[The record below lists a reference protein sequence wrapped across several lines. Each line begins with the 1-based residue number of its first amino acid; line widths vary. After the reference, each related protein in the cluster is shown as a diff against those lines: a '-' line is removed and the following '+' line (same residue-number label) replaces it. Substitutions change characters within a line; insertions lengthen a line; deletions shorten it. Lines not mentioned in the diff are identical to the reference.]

1 MATIVE
7 LVLLA
12 IVTYGLYRAGR
23 WAARQSWSWRRRRDP
38 PQQEVTFE
46 VLDDPTALAEELVV
60 GAARQRELLE
70 EGSPRNG
77 IVRCWHEFEVSAA
90 RVGLARK
97 PWQTPA
103 EYTMFILDL
112 VEAEHGA
119 VAVLADRYR
128 EARFSDHEVTEADR
142 ATALAAL
149 DQIHADISSPMG
161 VRR

>member
-1 MATIVE
+1 M
-7 LVLLA
+7 
-12 IVTYGLYRAGR
+12 
-23 WAARQSWSWRRRRDP
+23 
-38 PQQEVTFE
+38 
-46 VLDDPTALAEELVV
+46 
-60 GAARQRELLE
+60 
-70 EGSPRNG
+70 
-77 IVRCWHEFEVSAA
+77 RCWHEFEVSAA

-97 PWQTPA
+97 PWQTAA

-142 ATALAAL
+142 AAALAAL
-149 DQIHADISSPMG
+149 DQIHADISSRMA

>member
-1 MATIVE
+1 M
-7 LVLLA
+7 
-12 IVTYGLYRAGR
+12 
-23 WAARQSWSWRRRRDP
+23 
-38 PQQEVTFE
+38 
-46 VLDDPTALAEELVV
+46 LDDPTALVEELVL
-60 GAARQRELLE
+60 GAARQRVLLE
-70 EGSPRNG
+70 EGSPRNA

-149 DQIHADISSPMG
+149 DQIHADLSSAMG